1 MYRLSWNETLGS
13 QFFQQIIT
21 VTVSGTANNH
31 TFLPSKVE
39 APVGTLLHFYFDGV
53 SQPLAALRYMHP
65 CEDFNGTTV
74 DLQPQDM
81 FGDLIAEM
89 RVDGFDVQY
98 MFFADLDF
106 RLNCDDK
113 SIFTLQPRRGHAFPT
128 GVSGHAFPT
137 GIGGKVFPTAAGELP
152 GPFPT
157 GAGGLAASGGASTTD
172 RPYGTACGSMST
184 IRTGW
189 LPTAISP
196 FGTISRMGTATAIRP
211 YATVPSTTAI
221 FPPITNSAAAAGIV
235 YLIAFG
241 ELVILAGFDVLGLR
255 DIL

>member
-1 MYRLSWNETLGS
+1 M
-13 QFFQQIIT
+13 
-21 VTVSGTANNH
+21 TVSGTARNQ

-39 APVGTLLHFYFDGV
+39 APVGTLLRFFFDGV
-53 SQPLAALRYMHP
+53 SQPLAALRYTHP

-81 FGDLIAEM
+81 LGDLIAEM
-89 RVDGFDVQY
+89 RVDDFDVQY
-98 MFFADLDF
+98 MFFADLEF

-128 GVSGHAFPT
+128 GASGHAFLT
-137 GIGGKVFPTAAGELP
+137 GVGGQAFPTAAGEHP

-157 GAGGLAASGGASTTD
+157 GAGGLAAGGGAFTTD
-172 RPYGTACGSMST
+172 RPYGPTCGSMSMV
-184 IRTGW
+184 RTGW
-189 LPTAISP
+189 VPTAISP
-196 FGTISRMGTATAIRP
+196 IGTISRMGTATAIRP
-211 YATVPSTTAI
+211 YATVPATTAI

-241 ELVILAGFDVLGLR
+241 ELVVLAGFDVLGVR
-255 DIL
+255 VGF